1 MGYFLDLHVSILI
14 CNAVFINQVCLTFTL
29 SILVSELICI
39 FVNDNIYNL
48 FRISMTAINVFG
60 YINLYNLR
68 ATTRDE

>member
-1 MGYFLDLHVSILI
+1 MHI

-60 YINLYNLR
+60 YIN
-68 ATTRDE
+68 